1 MAMLPKQAGRCRSRS
16 THGAFGVNGAA
27 ATYPQYEPASHYI
40 PPYYYPYYAMPRYA
54 QEQDGQIPPPVS
66 HYHTYY
72 DPAMGGQM
80 GDMVGAA
87 APSFTSAM
95 PPAAPTCPAPGPGEQ
110 SSAAANA
117 SADAAAGSEAEEESA
132 GGAGVGGGVNF
143 TAVDD
148 IVMLK
153 RGASN

>member
-1 MAMLPKQAGRCRSRS
+1 MAMMLKQAGRSRSRS
-16 THGAFGVNGAA
+16 THGAFGVNRAA

-40 PPYYYPYYAMPRYA
+40 PPYYPYYAMPQPAR
-54 QEQDGQIPPPVS
+54 EQDGQIPPPVP
-66 HYHTYY
+66 HYRTYY

-80 GDMVGAA
+80 GDMMGAA
-87 APSFTSAM
+87 APTFTSAM
-95 PPAAPTCPAPGPGEQ
+95 PPAAPAAPAPGPGEQ
-110 SSAAANA
+110 SGASANA

-132 GGAGVGGGVNF
+132 GGAGVGGGVKF
-143 TAVDD
+143 TAADD